1 MKNVSLYQ
9 QAEPDIQLL
18 CHGVYSG
25 DYRLNQGQI
34 NQQIENKYFFI
45 FMSGAQAWGVETDR
59 VKGRHVVFLPFT
71 STDILSQA
79 ADQIR

>member
-1 MKNVSLYQ
+1 
-9 QAEPDIQLL
+9 
-18 CHGVYSG
+18 
-25 DYRLNQGQI
+25 
-34 NQQIENKYFFI
+34 
-45 FMSGAQAWGVETDR
+45 MSGAQAWGVETDR